1 MLEYSDYMCREL
13 CGSKASRIPSPI
25 RLMLRM
31 VKMMNRL
38 GKTHIHQAPLWMN
51 DWALVSML
59 PHEAVGGWTPRPRKD
74 T

>member
-1 MLEYSDYMCREL
+1 
-13 CGSKASRIPSPI
+13 
-25 RLMLRM
+25 MLRM
-31 VKMMNRL
+31 VKMINRL
-38 GKTHIHQAPLWMN
+38 GKTHIHQAPLWIK